1 MAQTIHPPHVRCP
14 DCGAEAT
21 LLPDGAIYCPAEN
34 CIAQRFPADPPHPGG
49 ADGAGAGHH
58 HRHHIDL
65 DVSAERV
72 RREYG
77 LFNLA
82 LLALVLV
89 ALAAAGAAFALVL

>member
-34 CIAQRFPADPPHPGG
+34 CIAQRFPAEPRHPG
-49 ADGAGAGHH
+49 GAGAGHH
-58 HRHHIDL
+58 RQHIDL
-65 DVSAERV
+65 DLSAERV

-77 LFNLA
+77 LFNLT

-89 ALAAAGAAFALVL
+89 ALAAAAVAFVLVL

>member
-1 MAQTIHPPHVRCP
+1 MHQTMHPPHVRCP

-34 CIAQRFPADPPHPGG
+34 SIAQRFPADRPHPSE
-49 ADGAGAGHH
+49 ARAGH

-72 RREYG
+72 RRDYG
-77 LFNLA
+77 VFNLV
-82 LLALVLV
+82 LFALVLV
-89 ALAAAGAAFALVL
+89 TLVAAVAGFVLVL